1 MAFLRLRKK
10 WADQV
15 MRTEDRWEPH
25 SIAHSCLAA
34 STLKMACAI
43 PPVFLKGCVQ
53 AQGSLSGPAAIRRR
67 TAVEKWKSS
76 RIQTHTSL

>member
-10 WADQV
+10 RADQV

-34 STLKMACAI
+34 STLKMVCAI
-43 PPVFLKGCVQ
+43 PTVLKGCVQ